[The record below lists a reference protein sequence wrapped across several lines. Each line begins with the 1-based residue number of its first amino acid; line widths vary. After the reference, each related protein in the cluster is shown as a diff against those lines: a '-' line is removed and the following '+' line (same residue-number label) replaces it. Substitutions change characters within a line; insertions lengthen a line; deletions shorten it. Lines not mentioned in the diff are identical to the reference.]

1 MFFLFWSQLLLR
13 VPPGQVPSDA
23 DLQFSADLAAYFSKA
38 RGSGKV
44 EVSYTN
50 PKYLQKVKGSKPG
63 MVKVEKE
70 MVIIGQAFD
79 PLSASAIV

>member
-1 MFFLFWSQLLLR
+1 MGFWVGLEC
-13 VPPGQVPSDA
+13 GIC
-23 DLQFSADLAAYFSKA
+23 KA

-70 MVIIGQAFD
+70 IVIIGQAFD
-79 PLSASAIV
+79 PLSVPAIVTAG

>member
-1 MFFLFWSQLLLR
+1 MGGLGICGICF
-13 VPPGQVPSDA
+13 
-23 DLQFSADLAAYFSKA
+23 KA

-70 MVIIGQAFD
+70 MVIIGQDFD
-79 PLSASAIV
+79 PLSVPAIVTAA